1 MCTTRIVIF
10 NCRKCSFPIVF
21 TVFEALLGL
30 LINLW
35 KPKFDWINETVVVK
49 QSAAV
54 MITMFGT
61 MALVVFIG
69 GIYIGYLNEFIG
81 AVTYVYIML
90 ALFLIIDIA
99 FYYLLNTWGIKRFE
113 EL

>member
-1 MCTTRIVIF
+1 
-10 NCRKCSFPIVF
+10 
-21 TVFEALLGL
+21 
-30 LINLW
+30 
-35 KPKFDWINETVVVK
+35 
-49 QSAAV
+49 

-61 MALVVFIG
+61 MALLVFIVVFD
-69 GIYIGYLNEFIG
+69 IGYLNEFIG

>member
-10 NCRKCSFPIVF
+10 NCRKCSFSLSLVDSLLVIIVPIVF

-61 MALVVFIG
+61 MALVV
-69 GIYIGYLNEFIG
+69 L
-81 AVTYVYIML
+81 
-90 ALFLIIDIA
+90 
-99 FYYLLNTWGIKRFE
+99 
-113 EL
+113 